1 MEKLKKL
8 LYYANNNNIPLII
21 SILLGVYIDGI
32 DTRKI
37 FKIDKNLLNFKIK
50 FSNVLKENFQ

>member
-8 LYYANNNNIPLII
+8 LYYANNNNIPLIL
-21 SILLGVYIDGI
+21 SILLGVYIDRI

-37 FKIDKNLLNFKIK
+37 FKIDKNL
-50 FSNVLKENFQ
+50 